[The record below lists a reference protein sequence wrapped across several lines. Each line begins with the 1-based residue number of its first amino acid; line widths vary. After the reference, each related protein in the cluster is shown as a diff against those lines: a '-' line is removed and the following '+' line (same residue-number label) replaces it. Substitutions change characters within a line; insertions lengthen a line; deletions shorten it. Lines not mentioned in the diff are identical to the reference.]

1 MKDAIFKSVEA
12 QRQALTSMADDIFDH
27 PELGFQE
34 FHAEKVITDYLAE
47 AGFAVEHGVGGVET
61 AFRAEFNNGQ
71 GGPKIGLLCEYDAL
85 EGIGHACGHHMQ
97 GPAIIGA
104 AKALKDCAGDTPY
117 SVIVYGT
124 PAEETAHGKLRML
137 ENGCFKDID
146 VALMMHGSPTTTVD
160 VKSLAMSS
168 FTVTFHG
175 KKAHAALKPEDGR
188 SALDALLVAF
198 QGVEFLR
205 EHVPEDT
212 RMHYTL
218 EGDQKS
224 IQSTAAVLGLQSRM
238 GLLAMEGDSK
248 AGHGQGLYINSG
260 GGRTV
265 HHQGDVNILEAAVF
279 QHTEFAVGGL
289 LSGSAVDTD
298 GVGSVSGTVFQG
310 LCRTDDGRTLHM
322 VPAGVA
328 DPFKGVVLAEQTN
341 LGTALSVVE
350 LGPECGLDTA
360 DTVLNCETGFCQV
373 VGDDLFSVELLKSQF
388 GMVEDI
394 IGHRGQRLTLGLN
407 RFENCFFHKN
417 TPLCFQSTG

>member
-1 MKDAIFKSVEA
+1 MKEAIFKSVEA

-71 GGPKIGLLCEYDAL
+71 GGPQIGLLCEYDAL

-212 RMHYTL
+212 RMHYTITETPGPANVVPDRAVGKFSL
-218 EGDQKS
+218 RSYSRSALDGVVERFKKIIQGAALIADVTYDMTEGDRLSNKIPCLKLNDLIMENANLVGAPRISPPRQKTGS
-224 IQSTAAVLGLQSRM
+224 SDFSNVMYELPGSCIRVAMVPVGTSSHSMEFLNAGKQEEAHNAVVIAAKVLG
-238 GLLAMEGDSK
+238 
-248 AGHGQGLYINSG
+248 
-260 GGRTV
+260 
-265 HHQGDVNILEAAVF
+265 
-279 QHTEFAVGGL
+279 
-289 LSGSAVDTD
+289 
-298 GVGSVSGTVFQG
+298 
-310 LCRTDDGRTLHM
+310 
-322 VPAGVA
+322 
-328 DPFKGVVLAEQTN
+328 
-341 LGTALSVVE
+341 GTACDLIE
-350 LGPECGLDTA
+350 HPE
-360 DTVLNCETGFCQV
+360 
-373 VGDDLFSVELLKSQF
+373 
-388 GMVEDI
+388 
-394 IGHRGQRLTLGLN
+394 RLTEIQDEFRQNKLT
-407 RFENCFFHKN
+407 HK
-417 TPLCFQSTG
+417 